1 VAVAWSVV
9 DASGH
14 HRVVAATARWAGG
27 AFGLAAGPAVVGAG
41 SSPALSF
48 AASTELPLGGGAL
61 LLLNADGFC
70 QNNEA
75 QNKAAAAPGLCGLT
89 SNPGTKVRK
98 TPSWPR
104 GWANF
109 SPF

>member
-1 VAVAWSVV
+1 MA
-9 DASGH
+9 DG
-14 HRVVAATARWAGG
+14 GG

-61 LLLNADGFC
+61 LLVNADGFC

-89 SNPGTKVRK
+89 SNPGTKGVLVYSYGELSAFEAALR
-98 TPSWPR
+98 R
-104 GWANF
+104 GQLMSAW
-109 SPF
+109 